1 LNLNEELIKCLDLYT
16 SLTRELDL
24 IKFTEQQFKYNIEEN
39 TKIFTDCFD
48 YFTKTQVYGGN
59 NTDDLSR
66 LTTMNQ
72 IKDSSRKKTVNQPT
86 KKRKI
91 QEEAPNSLVEKADP
105 SKYIEEKHIIRRATN
120 NIDFKFNDCLNLT
133 GIAEIDLQTNHGAE
147 DYLNSKTTNKNPVEN
162 ANITSNNNIQNNHF
176 NVDDTQDF
184 QTPLEIY
191 KSYNVIISLKRSLKN
206 NKN

>member
-1 LNLNEELIKCLDLYT
+1 MTLNEELLKCLDLYS

-24 IKFTEQQFKYNIEEN
+24 IKVSEQQFKYNIEEN

-72 IKDSSRKKTVNQPT
+72 IKDANRKTVKQPT
-86 KKRKI
+86 RKRKI
-91 QEEAPNSLVEKADP
+91 EGEAPNFLVEKSDP
-105 SKYIEEKHIIRRATN
+105 SKYTEEKHIIRRATN
-120 NIDFKFNDCLNLT
+120 NIDFNFRDCLDLG

-147 DYLNSKTTNKNPVEN
+147 NYFNSNTPQKITNENTT
-162 ANITSNNNIQNNHF
+162 ISNNNTQNNNF
-176 NVDDTQDF
+176 NVDDLHDF

-191 KSYNVIISLKRSLKN
+191 KSYNVFFI
-206 NKN
+206 